1 MRKIQHSIKPTDEI
15 EMMLKVIMKDTGLGI
30 TALFNNWVLNE
41 FNRYYKEKK

>member
-1 MRKIQHSIKPTDEI
+1 
-15 EMMLKVIMKDTGLGI
+15 MKDTGLGI